1 MLITRAAAGKSAP
14 SLGAISTALI
24 VVALAMIAA
33 RVPHV
38 YAQFRADP
46 ANAFSDFNYYLY
58 AFTTVLRHPADA
70 TVLYDHA
77 GLVAFM
83 RSIGARDVG
92 MDVFY
97 AYPPQFALLFSP
109 LGALSPLAAKAVW
122 VGGSLTLFALGV
134 AMVAKL
140 AYRASDCGTDRGAV
154 LLIVALALLSRP
166 FFDDVYWGQSNE
178 LLFFLLAATF
188 FFVDRGNRA
197 LAGVFLGAA
206 IALKVTPIAIAG
218 LLLLRREW
226 RTAVFTFITSV
237 VFTAITAWVLGLHT
251 IWHYVVSDMPRL
263 NTQNLML
270 GGAPINV
277 ALRGGLQTV
286 MESAGMSASQPMLGA
301 VWIATALVVCT
312 LAVVLVARRHADRR
326 IDFALAT
333 MTMLVASPMLEPVH
347 LVVALIP
354 VGILFGTAMEQPGA
368 RLSLVAPRVELMLAS
383 FAIAVMA
390 FASRGA
396 SYTVAVWLLYGLLL
410 ARYFVTGVVTRP
422 RSTQGAG
429 DRTQRARA
437 RPIAR

>member
-1 MLITRAAAGKSAP
+1 MLISRTATGKSAP
-14 SLGAISTALI
+14 SLGAISTTLI

-58 AFTTVLRHPADA
+58 AFTTVLSHPADA

-83 RSIGARDVG
+83 RSIGARDTG

-97 AYPPQFALLFSP
+97 AYPPQFAWLFSP
-109 LGALSPLAAKAVW
+109 LGALSPLGAKTVW
-122 VGGSLTLFALGV
+122 VGGSLVLFALGV

-140 AYRASDCGTDRGAV
+140 AYRGADRGVV

-188 FFVDRGNRA
+188 FFIDRGNRG

-226 RTAVFTFITSV
+226 RTALFTFISSV
-237 VFTAITAWVLGLHT
+237 VLTAITAWALGFHA

-263 NTQNLML
+263 NTQNLLL

-286 MESAGMSASQPMLGA
+286 MQSVGLGASQPMLGA
-301 VWIATALVVCT
+301 VWLATASVVCT

-354 VGILFGTAMEQPGA
+354 VCILFGTAFERPGA
-368 RLSLVAPRVELMLAS
+368 RLSRVAPRVELLLAS
-383 FAIAVMA
+383 LAIAVMA

-396 SYTVAVWLLYGLLL
+396 SYTVAVWLLYALLV
-410 ARYFVTGVVTRP
+410 ARYFATGGVTRF
-422 RSTQGAG
+422 RSIPGAE
-429 DRTQRARA
+429 DRTTPARA
-437 RPIAR
+437 HPTSR